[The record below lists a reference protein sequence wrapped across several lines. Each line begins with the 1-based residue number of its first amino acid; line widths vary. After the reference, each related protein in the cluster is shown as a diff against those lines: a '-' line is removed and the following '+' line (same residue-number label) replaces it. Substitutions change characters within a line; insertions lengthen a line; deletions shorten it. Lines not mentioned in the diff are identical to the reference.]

1 MPRTRMPTIAACD
14 AVTNLS
20 SVSSPHS
27 ANTSLAD
34 TGTFR
39 GPGCLCYFPRLFYV
53 TVPPGHRVEIGITK
67 QSGPGGEFF
76 DTEHA
81 VMWGDACPTVFAT
94 TDAGHCTDDP
104 DSERVKRSN
113 SGKVPRKLWFV
124 VGGTSKED
132 KGSFTLTW
140 AVHGPCR
147 F

>member
-27 ANTSLAD
+27 VDTSLAA
-34 TGTFR
+34 TFR
-39 GPGCLCYFPRLFYV
+39 GPGCHCYFPRLFYV
-53 TVPPGHRVEIGITK
+53 AVPPGHRVEIGITK

-94 TDAGHCTDDP
+94 KDAGHCTDDDDDP

-124 VGGTSKED
+124 VGGASKED

-140 AVHGPCR
+140 AVHGER
-147 F
+147 

>member
-1 MPRTRMPTIAACD
+1 MPTMTACD
-14 AVTNLS
+14 AAANLS
-20 SVSSPHS
+20 RVNSPHS
-27 ANTSLAD
+27 ANTSLAA
-34 TGTFR
+34 TFR
-39 GPGCLCYFPRLFYV
+39 GPSCLCYSPRLFYV

-104 DSERVKRSN
+104 DTERVKRSN

-124 VGGTSKED
+124 VGGASNYD